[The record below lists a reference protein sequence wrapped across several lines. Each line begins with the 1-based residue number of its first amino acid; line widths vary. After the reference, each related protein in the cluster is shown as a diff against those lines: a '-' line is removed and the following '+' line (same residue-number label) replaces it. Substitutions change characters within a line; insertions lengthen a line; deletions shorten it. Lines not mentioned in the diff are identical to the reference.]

1 MSLPCEDFFDSREDF
16 VVLIVVVVVP
26 IVTIVVVVFVL
37 IVVVDLIVLVVLVVE
52 VNFAV
57 VDFVFSPKERNEI
70 TK

>member
-16 VVLIVVVVVP
+16 VVLIVVVD
-26 IVTIVVVVFVL
+26 L
-37 IVVVDLIVLVVLVVE
+37 IVVVVLVVE

>member
-16 VVLIVVVVVP
+16 VVLIVV
-26 IVTIVVVVFVL
+26 
-37 IVVVDLIVLVVLVVE
+37 VVLVVE